1 MSHSEP
7 RERPGIARAQQVWH
21 HRSTTEVLKTS
32 SLCVQVVGR
41 LELYLEDTRAV
52 AATAS
57 RCPLLE
63 VTVR

>member
-1 MSHSEP
+1 MM
-7 RERPGIARAQQVWH
+7 
-21 HRSTTEVLKTS
+21 VLETS
-32 SLCVQVVGR
+32 SLYMQVVGR